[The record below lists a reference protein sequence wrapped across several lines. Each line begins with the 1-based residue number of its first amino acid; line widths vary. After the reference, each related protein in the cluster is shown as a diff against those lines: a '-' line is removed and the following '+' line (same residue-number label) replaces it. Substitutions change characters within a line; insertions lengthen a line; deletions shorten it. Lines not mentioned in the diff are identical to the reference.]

1 MRSFNVLT
9 PHYEE
14 GVIYSLKA
22 FDTAR
27 MLKLEEEGSALVRL
41 LSDTT
46 HARVLSRSPPYTAIL

>member
-1 MRSFNVLT
+1 MAAMRSFNVLT

-27 MLKLEEEGSALVRL
+27 MLGLEKEDSALVRC
-41 LSDTT
+41 
-46 HARVLSRSPPYTAIL
+46 RPVLGQG